1 MLDNK
6 RTKGEYRRMSA
17 LIGIA
22 RMAAESP
29 LLEAKRRVAYFELAG
44 KSLLNRCSGKRKIF
58 DWTVNPYRGCEYGC
72 RYCYARYTHEFMELP
87 VEEFETRIFA
97 KTWDEGMWRRDLR
110 QVRPG
115 DTVAFGTATDCY
127 QPAERRY
134 GLMRKM
140 LEGLA
145 GRVGMRIGI
154 TTKSDLVAR
163 DADVLVELARRNRV
177 RVFITITTMNAELA
191 RRTEAYAPRPE
202 LRMSAASD
210 LARRGLDV
218 GISASPVLPW
228 LTDREES
235 LEAVAQAAR
244 EAGARTFHAN
254 PLFLRDSAWAVFLPW
269 LEREFPNLAR
279 RYRERYG
286 RGAYVDTAY
295 RDWLRER
302 VERVRKRHGLDS
314 RPDAFLSPRPEQL
327 SLFA

>member
-1 MLDNK
+1 M
-6 RTKGEYRRMSA
+6 

-22 RMAAESP
+22 RIASESP
-29 LLEAKRRVAYFELAG
+29 LLEAKRRVSYFELQG

-97 KTWDEGMWRRDLR
+97 KAWDEAMWRRDLR
-110 QVRPG
+110 QVKPG

-145 GRVGMRIGI
+145 GRSGMRIGI
-154 TTKSDLVAR
+154 TTKSDLVTR

-177 RVFITITTMNAELA
+177 RVFMTVTTMNADLA
-191 RRTEAYAPRPE
+191 KRTEPYAPRPG
-202 LRMSAASD
+202 LRIGAVAD
-210 LARRGLDV
+210 LASRGLDV

-228 LTDREES
+228 LTDREQS
-235 LEAVAQAAR
+235 LEEVARAAR
-244 EAGARTFHAN
+244 EAGAKSLHAR

-269 LEREFPNLAR
+269 MEKEFPFLAR
-279 RYRERYG
+279 RYRERYS
-286 RGAYVDTAY
+286 RGAYVDTVY
-295 RDWLRER
+295 RDWLRDR
-302 VERVRKRHGLDS
+302 VERIRARYGLDS
-314 RPDAFLSPRPEQL
+314 RPDDFLSTRPEQL

>member
-1 MLDNK
+1 
-6 RTKGEYRRMSA
+6 MSA

-22 RMAAESP
+22 RIAAESP

-87 VEEFETRIFA
+87 LEEFETHLFA
-97 KTWDEGMWRRDLR
+97 KTWDPAMWQRDLR
-110 QVRPG
+110 QVKPG

-145 GRVGMRIGI
+145 GRRGMRIGI
-154 TTKSDLVAR
+154 TTKSDLVTR
-163 DADVLVELARRNRV
+163 DADLLERLAESNRV
-177 RVFITITTMNAELA
+177 RVYLTITTMNAELA

-202 LRMSAASD
+202 LRMAAVAE

-218 GISASPVLPW
+218 GVSASPVLPW

-235 LEAVAQAAR
+235 LEAVARAAR

-254 PLFLRDSAWAVFLPW
+254 PLFLRDSAWTVFLPW
-269 LEREFPNLAR
+269 LEGQFPHLAR
-279 RYRERYG
+279 RYRDRYG
-286 RGAYVDTAY
+286 QGAHIDIAY

-302 VERVRKRHGLDS
+302 VERIRARHGFEN
-314 RPDAFLSPRPEQL
+314 RPDDFRSPRPAQL
-327 SLFA
+327 TLFA